1 MCGWRKNKRGKRL
14 KENKDREEKSGN
26 VCGGEKPRGKKG
38 KKKVFWIGLNSFQNT
53 KILINFKTKIDR

>member
-26 VCGGEKPRGKKG
+26 VCGGEKPRGKKR
-38 KKKVFWIGLNSFQNT
+38 KKKKKSFE
-53 KILINFKTKIDR
+53 LG